1 MSGFRDSKHSL
12 LLALMI
18 FALAVRMIIP
28 TGWMP
33 SMIAG
38 KATITLCTGA
48 GMVEAWVDADGK
60 IHKDSPAKK
69 GAGDQPCAFA
79 GLSAAADAPSY
90 AELSLEPLLP
100 PQLVPGAAL
109 TGVAIGL
116 GLAAPPP
123 PAIGPPT
130 LI

>member
-1 MSGFRDSKHSL
+1 MRAVRNSQTSW
-12 LLALMI
+12 LLAFVIL
-18 FALAVRMIIP
+18 ALAMRMVVP
-28 TGWMP
+28 AGWMP
-33 SMIAG
+33 SFADG
-38 KATITLCTGA
+38 RATITLCTGA

-69 GAGDQPCAFA
+69 SANDQPCAFA

-90 AELSLEPLLP
+90 AEISLEPVP
-100 PQLVPGAAL
+100 SPQSVPVTTL